1 MLYMTYSVIY
11 VHSLT
16 EIGLKSQ
23 LNLSVFITNSI
34 VFATVD
40 QIMICMNLF
49 MISIVVTQI
58 EDQIGAVQQG
68 DAVQLVLTHT
78 QQAVLTFQRARTGLK
93 PLLFLLIVGLATNM
107 LIMSYSLF
115 QV

>member
-1 MLYMTYSVIY
+1 MLYMTYSVIL

-16 EIGLKSQ
+16 KIGLKSA
-23 LNLSVFITNSI
+23 LNLTAFITNSI
-34 VFATVD
+34 VFTTVD
-40 QIMICMNLF
+40 QIMICMNLY

-68 DAVQLVLTHT
+68 EAVQLILAHT
-78 QQAVLTFQRARTGLK
+78 QQAVLKFQRARTGLK

-107 LIMSYSLF
+107 LIMSYTLF